1 MPFCGPKLSLCGV
14 ILSAWGIVQLVS
26 DEILKIFLNF
36 LRIYYNTIGKKTRE
50 LKRINFTE
58 ICLDIFRFLK
68 VKFYFLW
75 KIFKKK
81 FREIDLVDFT
91 FDFTS
96 FFGLNFLKFSGL
108 L

>member
-75 KIFKKK
+75 KIFKEKL
-81 FREIDLVDFT
+81 REIDLV

-96 FFGLNFLKFSGL
+96 FLLACTFLNSL
-108 L
+108 